1 MYENFYNFKER
12 PFQLLPDPSFLYMS
26 KAHGVALTL
35 LQYSI
40 QNRQGF
46 TVISGEVGCG
56 KTTLINQLLNDID
69 PNLTV
74 GLINFTHNS
83 FGELA
88 EWIMMAFGLDYK
100 GKSKVELYDDFV
112 RFLIRE
118 YAAGRPVV
126 LIVDEA
132 QNMGVRG
139 LEEVRM
145 LSNVNAQKEH
155 LLHLILVGQP
165 ELRDMLQLPE
175 LRQLTQRVSVA
186 YHINRLN
193 PKEVHDYI
201 THRIEVAGGPT
212 GLFTDEAIRIIA
224 HASEGVPR
232 LINTL
237 CDLALVYGFS
247 ESQPVI
253 DRHVMRAVIQD
264 RVRMGLP
271 VGRLRKVGKVRS
283 PQPETDGK
291 PASTEACAT
300 AGGFATGGRST

>member
-1 MYENFYNFKER
+1 MYESFYNLKER

-26 KAHGVALTL
+26 KRHATALTL

-46 TVISGEVGCG
+46 TVITGEVGCG
-56 KTTLINQLLNDID
+56 KTTLINRLLDEVD
-69 PNLTV
+69 ANLRV
-74 GLINFTHNS
+74 GLINFTHAS

-88 EWIMMAFGLDYK
+88 EWIMMAYGLPYK
-100 GKSKVELYDDFV
+100 GKSQVELYDDFV
-112 RFLIRE
+112 QFLIRE

-126 LIVDEA
+126 LIIDEA

-145 LSNVNAQKEH
+145 LSNVNAQKDY

-165 ELRDMLQLPE
+165 ELGELLQKPE

-186 YHINRLN
+186 YNLTPLRFEELVAYVRHRLT
-193 PKEVHDYI
+193 I
-201 THRIEVAGGPT
+201 AGGNPE
-212 GLFTDEAIRIIA
+212 LFTVQALRFV
-224 HASEGVPR
+224 HAASNGIPR
-232 LINTL
+232 LVNTI

-247 ESQPVI
+247 EGEQSI
-253 DRHVMRAVIQD
+253 DVETIRAVLRD

-271 VGRLRKVGKVRS
+271 VGGARS
-283 PQPETDGK
+283 SAPVAVSSGD
-291 PASTEACAT
+291 
-300 AGGFATGGRST
+300 